1 MSLNTGTSGLTGV
14 ANLLPRESTDTASV
28 DNIQSTVTGQTE
40 PLFQTADKLSE
51 PLMPGEFP
59 SDESSQKES
68 VNNEIT
74 YSTLLRLFTG
84 WISGAFPRAVDWFE
98 DTIRHFVHWFL
109 PPPQQIEIYEAALK
123 RPIASTFIVSQL
135 ICCGVPLLVLLAV
148 VVPVAAVALLLWFIL
163 SLLIGGPILLIASMM
178 GVSLWGWEWITYG
191 FIKFIDQRYLGGML
205 ARFWLPQGQTQ
216 TENEKH
222 QEGVQTHQEGVQTPE
237 VKSDK

>member
-1 MSLNTGTSGLTGV
+1 MSLNTGTSGIKGV
-14 ANLLPRESTDTASV
+14 GGLLPSESKDTPSV
-28 DNIQSTVTGQTE
+28 DNIQSTVAGQTE

-51 PLMPGEFP
+51 PVMPGEFP
-59 SDESSQKES
+59 SDDSSRKEPDH
-68 VNNEIT
+68 EIS
-74 YSTLLRLFTG
+74 YSTLLYLIKG

-98 DTIRHFVHWFL
+98 DSVRYFVHKLL

-148 VVPVAAVALLLWFIL
+148 VFPVAAVALLLWFIL
-163 SLLIGGPILLIASMM
+163 SLLIGGPILLVASMM

-205 ARFWLPQGQTQ
+205 ARFWLPQGQSQ
-216 TENEKH
+216 TEDKN
-222 QEGVQTHQEGVQTPE
+222 HQEGVQTPE
-237 VKSDK
+237 VKSDS